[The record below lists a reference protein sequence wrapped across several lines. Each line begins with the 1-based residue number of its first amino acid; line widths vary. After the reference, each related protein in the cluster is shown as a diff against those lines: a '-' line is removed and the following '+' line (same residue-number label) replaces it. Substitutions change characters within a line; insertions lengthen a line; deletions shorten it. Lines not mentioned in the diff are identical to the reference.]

1 MSALYDFF
9 LTPQPKDSN
18 KKRYHAR
25 LVVRDTITLEDI
37 AGIIESRSS
46 LRKGDVIGSFIEFAN
61 VFKDELS
68 NGNSIHIEGV
78 GSFRIKA
85 ESPEVRS
92 PKEIRA
98 EHIRCAG
105 VVFTPEKELL
115 RKLKAT
121 TFEKVRETRRSQEL
135 SDIEIDGK
143 LAEFFKDHD
152 YITTRQLCALCG
164 LRKATSLRRLQKRV
178 EEGRMTHPGYLR
190 SPFYF
195 PVPDGLECHEID
207 DAMQLIG

>member
-1 MSALYDFF
+1 MNALYDFF

-25 LVVRDTITLEDI
+25 LVVRDTMTLEDI

-78 GSFRIKA
+78 GSFSIKA
-85 ESPEVRS
+85 ESTEDRS
-92 PKEIRA
+92 PKEMRA

-115 RKLKAT
+115 RKLKAS

-164 LRKATSLRRLQKRV
+164 LRKATALRRLQKRV

-195 PVPDGLECHEID
+195 PVPGWF
-207 DAMQLIG
+207 GVSRNR

>member
-1 MSALYDFF
+1 M
-9 LTPQPKDSN
+9 
-18 KKRYHAR
+18 
-25 LVVRDTITLEDI
+25 TLEDI

-92 PKEIRA
+92 PKEMRA

-164 LRKATSLRRLQKRV
+164 LRKATALRRLQKRV

-195 PVPDGLECHEID
+195 PVPGWF
-207 DAMQLIG
+207 GVSRNR

>member
-25 LVVRDTITLEDI
+25 LVVRDTMTLEDI

-92 PKEIRA
+92 PKEMRA

-164 LRKATSLRRLQKRV
+164 LRKATALRRLQKRV
-178 EEGRMTHPGYLR
+178 EEGRRTHPGYLR

-195 PVPDGLECHEID
+195 PVPGWF
-207 DAMQLIG
+207 GVSRNR

>member
-1 MSALYDFF
+1 M
-9 LTPQPKDSN
+9 
-18 KKRYHAR
+18 
-25 LVVRDTITLEDI
+25 
-37 AGIIESRSS
+37 
-46 LRKGDVIGSFIEFAN
+46 RKGDVIGSFIEFAN

-92 PKEIRA
+92 PKEMRA

-152 YITTRQLCALCG
+152 YITTRQLCVLCG

-195 PVPDGLECHEID
+195 PVPGWF
-207 DAMQLIG
+207 GVSRNR

>member
-1 MSALYDFF
+1 MKALYDFF

-18 KKRYHAR
+18 KTRYHAR
-25 LVVRDTITLEDI
+25 LVVRDTVTLEDI
-37 AGIIESRSS
+37 AEVIESRST
-46 LRKGDVIGSFIEFAN
+46 LRQSDVRGAFLEFAN
-61 VFKDELS
+61 IFRQELS

-98 EHIRCAG
+98 ENIHCNG

-115 RKLKAT
+115 RELKVT
-121 TFEKVRETRRSQEL
+121 SFEKVSVSHRSQEL

-143 LAEFFKDHD
+143 LAEFFKDNAC
-152 YITTRQLCALCG
+152 ITTRQLCSLCG
-164 LRKATSLRRLQKRV
+164 LRKATALRRLQKRV
-178 EEGRMTHPGYLR
+178 DEGRLTHPGYLR

-195 PVPDGLECHEID
+195 PVAGWF
-207 DAMQLIG
+207 GVSKNG

>member
-1 MSALYDFF
+1 MNALYDFF

-195 PVPDGLECHEID
+195 PVPGWF
-207 DAMQLIG
+207 GVSRNR

>member
-25 LVVRDTITLEDI
+25 LVVRDTMTLEDI

-92 PKEIRA
+92 PKEMRA

-164 LRKATSLRRLQKRV
+164 LRKATALRRLQKRV

-195 PVPDGLECHEID
+195 PVPGWF
-207 DAMQLIG
+207 GVSRNR

>member
-25 LVVRDTITLEDI
+25 LVVRDTMTLEDI

-85 ESPEVRS
+85 ASPEVRS
-92 PKEIRA
+92 PKEMRA

-164 LRKATSLRRLQKRV
+164 LRKATALRRLQKRV

-195 PVPDGLECHEID
+195 PVPGWF
-207 DAMQLIG
+207 GVSRNR

>member
-195 PVPDGLECHEID
+195 PVPGWF
-207 DAMQLIG
+207 GVSRNR

>member
-1 MSALYDFF
+1 MNALYDFF

-195 PVPDGLECHEID
+195 SVPGWF
-207 DAMQLIG
+207 GVSRNR

>member
-92 PKEIRA
+92 PKEMRA

-135 SDIEIDGK
+135 SDIEIDGT

-195 PVPDGLECHEID
+195 PVPGWF
-207 DAMQLIG
+207 GVSRNR

>member
-1 MSALYDFF
+1 MSARYYFF

-18 KKRYHAR
+18 KKSYHAR
-25 LVVRDTITLEDI
+25 LVVRDTMTLEDI

-92 PKEIRA
+92 PKEMRA

-164 LRKATSLRRLQKRV
+164 LRKATALRRLQKRV

-195 PVPDGLECHEID
+195 PVPGWF
-207 DAMQLIG
+207 GVSRNR